1 MSMSKCCG
9 VFLNIL
15 YLWVC
20 DDNHRKNIITI
31 KEGKW
36 KKFTSNIGK
45 KWNSHICFSPWIW

>member
-45 KWNSHICFSPWIW
+45 KWNSHICFSPWIG